1 MNAVT
6 TTMNKNREILLEKVT
21 LNIGAGTETADV
33 DKAIAL
39 LNTISGMKA
48 VQAKARRRIAN
59 FKIRPGLPIG
69 SVVTLRGTKAREILQ
84 RLLRAV
90 ENKIK
95 EESFT
100 QNGFSFGIKEYI
112 DIPEVKYDPKIGI
125 IGLHVNVALARC
137 GYRVKRRKI
146 RNAKIGSKH
155 EISAKESAEWAQKE
169 LGISFKVEEEQ
180 QW

>member
-48 VQAKARRRIAN
+48 VQAKAR
-59 FKIRPGLPIG
+59 
-69 SVVTLRGTKAREILQ
+69 EILQ
-84 RLLRAV
+84 RLLKAV

-155 EISAKESAEWAQKE
+155 EISAK
-169 LGISFKVEEEQ
+169 
-180 QW
+180 

>member
-1 MNAVT
+1 MT
-6 TTMNKNREILLEKVT
+6 TETIAMNKSKEIRLSKVT
-21 LNIGAGTETADV
+21 LNIGAGTTTEGV
-33 DKAIAL
+33 DKAVTL
-39 LNTISGMKA
+39 LETISGMKA
-48 VQAKARRRIAN
+48 VKAKARRRIAN
-59 FKIRPGLPIG
+59 FNIRPGLPIG
-69 SVVTLRGTKAREILQ
+69 AIVTLRGEKAREILQ

-112 DIPEVKYDPKIGI
+112 DIPGVKYDPKIGV
-125 IGLHVNVALARC
+125 IGLHVNVSLERC

-146 RNAKIGSKH
+146 RNTRIGTKH
-155 EISAKESAEWAQKE
+155 EISGKECADWAQKE
-169 LGISFKVEEEQ
+169 LGIIFKVEEEQ